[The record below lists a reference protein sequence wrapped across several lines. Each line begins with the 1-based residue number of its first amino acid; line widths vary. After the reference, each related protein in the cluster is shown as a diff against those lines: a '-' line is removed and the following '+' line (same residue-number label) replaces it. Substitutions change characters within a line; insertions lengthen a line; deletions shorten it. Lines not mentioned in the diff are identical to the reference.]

1 MQKCSRI
8 LITVFFFGLYSNL
21 SAAAKTDDIRIL
33 IDVSESMKINDPSDF
48 RISALKMFNGLV
60 PEGSKAGVWT
70 IDRYVD
76 MTVNWGTVND
86 AWRQDADVS
95 AATIHSDGVYT
106 NIESG
111 LSRASLGWEEADA
124 DTRRSIILVT
134 DGPVSIS
141 NDATTNQVSR
151 QNIISKNLQALKQS
165 GVVIHTI
172 ALSNNT
178 DEPLLKKLALDTG
191 GSFQKAEI
199 AQNLHRIFF
208 KSFERATQPDTVK
221 LTENLF
227 SIDKNIREI
236 SLLIFRQKHS
246 APTLLY
252 PPGSSPLSS
261 KKPGYSVWRSDSGYD
276 LITIKNPLTGVW
288 TIDADT
294 DPDNRLM
301 VKSDLSLNV
310 AGFVPYMMPGQPVQI
325 NVELHDLDNKITEN
339 SLLQFV
345 DFNIAHTG
353 IDGLEKLSK
362 LEPASTQSDQGQY
375 SFYIES
381 GLEEG
386 IHDFVISA
394 DSQIFNRSKRFN
406 IKVQWPVVV
415 RVDPSSDPGKYRLS
429 IRPREA
435 YLDQSGLRPSV
446 ILQAPDG
453 NRQDLALI
461 QVDNDWRAE
470 IETDQDG
477 VYQAFIKI
485 NSTSTDNG
493 PVSYDLGG
501 FPMIGEFRQPLP
513 QETEIELSLPTE
525 SVLSTVVASVSMSE
539 KLLKV
544 ETAVVPE
551 IAKVDKQP
559 DWTRISIELAV
570 INLVFIILA
579 AGVWLFLRDGKEEV
593 GLTLIEAAENV

>member
-8 LITVFFFGLYSNL
+8 LIAVLFFGLYSNL

-76 MTVNWGTVND
+76 MAVNWGTVND
-86 AWRQDADVS
+86 AWRQAADVGAS
-95 AATIHSDGVYT
+95 AIHSDGIYT

-134 DGPVSIS
+134 DGSVSIS
-141 NDATTNQVSR
+141 NDAVTNQVSR
-151 QNIISKNLQALKQS
+151 QNIITKNLQALKQS
-165 GVVIHTI
+165 GVVIHTV
-172 ALSNNT
+172 ALSNNA
-178 DEPLLKKLALDTG
+178 DESLLKKLALETG

-208 KSFERATQPDTVK
+208 KTFERVTQPDTVK

-227 SIDKNIREI
+227 SIDKKIRAI
-236 SLLIFRQKHS
+236 TLLIFRQKHS

-252 PPGSSPLSS
+252 PPGSSPMSS
-261 KKPGYSVWRSDSGYD
+261 KKPGNSVWRSDAGYD
-276 LITIKNPLTGVW
+276 LVTIKNPITGVW

-294 DPDNRLM
+294 DQDNRLM
-301 VKSDLSLNV
+301 VQSDLKLNV
-310 AGFVPYMMPGQPVQI
+310 TGFIPYMMPGQPVQI
-325 NVELHDLDNKITEN
+325 SVELHDLDNKIIEN

-353 IDGLEKLSK
+353 IDGLEQVSK
-362 LEPASTQSDQGQY
+362 LESSSAESDKGQY
-375 SFYIES
+375 SYYVEN

-386 IHDFVISA
+386 THGFVISA
-394 DSQIFNRSKRFN
+394 DSQIFNRSRRYN
-406 IKVQWPVVV
+406 IEVQWPVVV
-415 RVDPSSDPGKYRLS
+415 RVDPGRDPGNYQLS

-435 YLDQSGLRPSV
+435 YLDQARLRPSV
-446 ILQAPDG
+446 VLQAPDG

-461 QVDNDWRAE
+461 QVDNDWRAD

-485 NSTSTDNG
+485 DSSPADNE

-501 FPMIGEFRQPLP
+501 FPMIGMIRQPIP
-513 QETEIELSLPTE
+513 QETEIEPTIATE
-525 SVLSTVVASVSMSE
+525 PVLGTVVESDSKSE
-539 KLLKV
+539 TILKV
-544 ETAVVPE
+544 ETAVAPG

-579 AGVWLFLRDGKEEV
+579 AGVWLFLRDEKDET
-593 GLTLIEAAENV
+593 GLRLVQVVENV